1 MLRVRGPAR
10 IPRNHWGVGTSEC
23 NWAVALVQ
31 LDSYTLD
38 MVKNGDQVQVTGYLS
53 AEGEV
58 LPIRKAGPTDK
69 VPGGF
74 VFMACTLGDQFLTRD
89 DLTSDDKILLLRLAF
104 RMEYGNTIEFTKAGI
119 ADELGR
125 HRVAV
130 GRTIE
135 KLVAKGIL
143 IKGSVRGSY
152 LIDPHLVWKGD
163 SGYKR
168 TALRRIRELS
178 TPTDAHTGDGHE

>member
-1 MLRVRGPAR
+1 M
-10 IPRNHWGVGTSEC
+10 
-23 NWAVALVQ
+23 Q
-31 LDSYTLD
+31 LGGYTLG

-143 IKGSVRGSY
+143 IRGSVRGSY